1 MEMNRR
7 DMLKM
12 SVAGAATVAAAA
24 TLGGCATKADAAET
38 ATAAAGAAAK
48 VMGKHKV
55 VIIGGGIGGMTVAN
69 NLKKLDKNMDILVI
83 EKNDTFMSCPVSN
96 TYLGKLEGMT
106 LGTFIFDYAQPI
118 EKHGY
123 NWLQGEVQAID
134 RKAKVVTTTN
144 GAVGYDILVLS
155 PGIGYNYEAQFP
167 TWDAKKIAAVKRA
180 APAALIPGSE
190 HIILERNL
198 NNMEDGDVIIT
209 VPKGKFRCPPA
220 PGERASMIAT
230 FMNKEEIE
238 GKVIVMTEGTGFSK
252 KAAFLQSWKDIYGD
266 KIVHLPN
273 SKITDVDVSKKVI
286 TYIEQ
291 IGTGKKDDLGDE
303 IMKPV
308 TKTHKYEVLNLMPLN
323 KASDVITMA
332 GLEVTK
338 DTFGKVKMAGC
349 TFATK
354 TDADIYAVGDVV
366 GHAIPPSGQTANWA
380 GRMCAQEIAARL
392 KGGTYTLPV
401 KSKPDPAG
409 NVCFSMVGDNPEQA
423 VRVVHEFSWTGAVIK
438 GKGHVPKEKNGL
450 YRSKG
455 TAKALR
461 DWYRGLMGDLFA

>member
-7 DMLKM
+7 DMLKV
-12 SVAGAATVAAAA
+12 SAAGAATIAVAATMTGCADKNVEAA
-24 TLGGCATKADAAET
+24 TS
-38 ATAAAGAAAK
+38 AAASTGAK
-48 VMGKHKV
+48 MLGKHKV
-55 VIIGGGIGGMTVAN
+55 VIVGGGIGGMTVAN

-134 RKAKVVTTTN
+134 RKTKVVVTSN

-167 TWDAKKIAAVKRA
+167 TWSKAKIAEVKRA

-209 VPKGKFRCPPA
+209 IPKGKFRCPPA
-220 PGERASMIAT
+220 PGERTSMIAT
-230 FMNKEEIE
+230 FMKKEEIE
-238 GKVIVMTEGTGFSK
+238 GKVLLMSESGGLSK
-252 KAAFLQSWKDIYGD
+252 GAAFKQSWKDLYGD
-266 KIVHLPN
+266 KIVFMPHCRPL
-273 SKITDVDVSKKVI
+273 DVDTKNKVL
-286 TYIEQ
+286 TYAQ
-291 IGTGKKDDLGDE
+291 QVGTGKKDDLGDE
-303 IMKPV
+303 IMKEV
-308 TKTHKYEVLNLMPLN
+308 TKTHKYEVLNLMPWN
-323 KASDVITMA
+323 KSSDVIAMA
-332 GLEVTK
+332 DLEVTK

-349 TFATK
+349 TFVTK
-354 TDADIYAVGDVV
+354 TDADVYAIGDVV

-392 KGGTYTLPV
+392 KGGTYRLPV
-401 KSKPDPAG
+401 QDKPDPAG
-409 NVCFSMVGDNPEQA
+409 NVCFSMVSDNPEEGI
-423 VRVVHEFSWTGAVIK
+423 RVVHEFSWTGTVIK

-450 YRSKG
+450 YRSRG